1 MITVYTKDKACEL
14 LHITLETLDDQLQS
28 GKLSYR
34 KIGDTILFT
43 EQDIKNFLYD
53 CAIEA
58 ENTKCRSSVTSVPIG
73 G

>member
-1 MITVYTKDKACEL
+1 MITVYTKDTACEL

>member
-1 MITVYTKDKACEL
+1 MIEVFDKTGVCTL
-14 LHITLETLDDQLQS
+14 LHITHETLDDQLQS
-28 GKLSYR
+28 GKISYR

-53 CAIEA
+53 CAVEA